1 MVILVARVLGLSNI
15 SLLVDFFFFY
25 SRRGLLTGMLKKI
38 YRQDKVCK
46 IRIKILK
53 YIEINKIYGYP
64 LLIKINNFFFLFA
77 FKVFIPIRTLNNIG
91 KNFIKNNR
99 KKIYCTSELM
109 IINEIQILMKSNL
122 GQSFFLLLRIK

>member
-1 MVILVARVLGLSNI
+1 
-15 SLLVDFFFFY
+15 
-25 SRRGLLTGMLKKI
+25 MLKKI

-122 GQSFFLLLRIK
+122 GQSTHSFFYSE